1 MPSQIVLENLS
12 KSYGNQK
19 ILDNINLTIKK
30 GELITL
36 LGPSGCG
43 KTTVLRLIAGF
54 LTPDNGRVIIGGK
67 DVTNVPPNKR
77 NTSMVFQSYA
87 LFPHMTVNDNIGFG
101 LRMHNVPK
109 GEAKIRINEMLKAT
123 QLEIMGERYPRQLS
137 GGQQQRVALA
147 RALVMRPDVLLLD
160 EPLSNLDAKLR
171 HEMRVEIRLLHE
183 NLGLTTIFVTHDQE
197 EALTMSDRIII
208 MNQGD
213 ICQSGSPSEV
223 YENPKT
229 KFVADFTAVR
239 NFFKGKLKDNIY
251 QTDTGL
257 NIICEKGRI
266 TSDQNKIIG
275 VRPNKIS
282 INPPN
287 TNEYVNRF
295 KATLKIATYIGN
307 ITEII
312 AVINDKDKVIVE
324 LPSVEFRTMN
334 LKRGDEIIVAWKT
347 EDILYFTS
355 N

>member
-1 MPSQIVLENLS
+1 MPSQIVLESIS

-19 ILDNINLTIKK
+19 ILNKIDLTIKK

-43 KTTVLRLIAGF
+43 KTTVLRLVAGF
-54 LTPDNGRVIIGGK
+54 LSPDNGRIVIGGK

-87 LFPHMTVNDNIGFG
+87 LFPHMTVSNNIGFG
-101 LRMHNVPK
+101 LKMHNVPK
-109 GEAKIRINEMLKAT
+109 DEAKIRINEMLRAT
-123 QLEIMGERYPRQLS
+123 QLETMGERYPRQLS

-147 RALVMRPDVLLLD
+147 RALVMRPSVLLLD

-171 HEMRVEIRLLHE
+171 NEMRVEIRLLHE
-183 NLGLTTIFVTHDQE
+183 KLGLTTIFVTHDQE

-208 MNQGD
+208 LNQGN
-213 ICQSGSPSEV
+213 ICQNGTPSQVFEK
-223 YENPKT
+223 PKT

-239 NFFKGKLKDNIY
+239 NFFTGKFKDNIY
-251 QTDTGL
+251 RTDTGL
-257 NIICEKGRI
+257 DILCESNNIK
-266 TSDQNKIIG
+266 SDQMIG
-275 VRPNKIS
+275 IRPNKIC
-282 INPPN
+282 INPP
-287 TNEYVNRF
+287 VNKKYANQF

-312 AVINDKDKVIVE
+312 AVINDKDKVIAE
-324 LPSVEFRTMN
+324 LPSAEFRTMN

-347 EDILYFTS
+347 EDILYFT
-355 N
+355 NN